1 MIQIK
6 PVILNRLFS
15 WYKSKQLLTMRH
27 FTPQQL
33 QDFLNKSDKNDMP
46 PLLLDVREPWEF
58 EYCHI
63 DGSILIPMGEL
74 ASELE
79 SLQDEIDHE
88 REIIMICHHGIRS
101 RQMGYYMEQAG
112 YKNITNLDGGVE
124 AWAVDVEP
132 TMKRY

>member
-1 MIQIK
+1 
-6 PVILNRLFS
+6 
-15 WYKSKQLLTMRH
+15 MRH

-33 QDFLNKSDKNDMP
+33 QDFLAETDKNGMP

-63 DGSILIPMGEL
+63 ENSVLIPMGEL

-79 SLQDEIDHE
+79 SLQDEIDHD

-124 AWAVDVEP
+124 AWAENVEP